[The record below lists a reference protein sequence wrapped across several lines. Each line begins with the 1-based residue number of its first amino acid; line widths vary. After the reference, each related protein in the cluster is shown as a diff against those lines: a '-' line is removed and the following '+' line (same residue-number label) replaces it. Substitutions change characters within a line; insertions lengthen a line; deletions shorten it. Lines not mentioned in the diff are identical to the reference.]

1 MYCCTLR
8 DLCGGWDPYPLALSV
23 SLPFY
28 PFTGNLTICTIRFVN
43 YLNDFLYFRRENFS
57 TFYHFCIRGA
67 PTRLPCH
74 LLPPDDD
81 EPDGAL
87 RWRWAL
93 CVGSWWWR
101 SSVLCRS
108 SSSTSA
114 AAPATPPRG
123 APSCLSLRSCP
134 PPCWSTSALSYTP
147 SPTSSTTGSS
157 TSTPMLVVYT
167 NIKNTSCFF
176 STSTQKSVPRSFLTI
191 GSLDLTSHV
200 VSWIST
206 WINR

>member
-1 MYCCTLR
+1 MTSYISVERTSPLFTTFVYVVHQLCC
-8 DLCGGWDPYPLALSV
+8 PV
-23 SLPFY
+23 IFFLP
-28 PFTGNLTICTIRFVN
+28 
-43 YLNDFLYFRRENFS
+43 
-57 TFYHFCIRGA
+57 
-67 PTRLPCH
+67 
-74 LLPPDDD
+74 
-81 EPDGAL
+81 L

-93 CVGSWWWR
+93 CAGFWWWR

-134 PPCWSTSALSYTP
+134 PPCWSTSALSYTS

-167 NIKNTSCFF
+167 NIKKHQLFLFYIHPEKC
-176 STSTQKSVPRSFLTI
+176 TQKFPNHWIPRSNV
-191 GSLDLTSHV
+191 SRCKLD
-200 VSWIST
+200 
-206 WINR
+206 